1 MKLNKGVIHMY
12 SIFICKSQKLAGYL
26 MLFKN
31 FRLIETQP
39 SREDENR
46 NVFLF
51 TNSQILQDAIN
62 EYKEWRTLN
71 SNANLNNKQ
80 INPTNSTRTISTA
93 INPSEKPN
101 NE

>member
-1 MKLNKGVIHMY
+1 
-12 SIFICKSQKLAGYL
+12 

-71 SNANLNNKQ
+71 SNANFNNKQ
-80 INPTNSTRTISTA
+80 INTSTRTISTA
-93 INPSEKPN
+93 INPSEEPN